1 MSGSV
6 REAVILMAGSGSRLS
21 DGENKRLKPLLPVD
35 GRPLISYTLDAMTR
49 AGIEKIYA
57 VIGFQGETLRAGVE
71 PLVPRKIDIRWI
83 DNPHWQL
90 QNGISLLA
98 AAPHVSAP
106 FLLTMGDHLFD
117 AAIVDLLLRESKL
130 DRLNV
135 AIDRKLESIFDLD
148 DAMKLQVEG
157 ECVTAIGK
165 DLENYSAIDTGL
177 FVGPIEFFS
186 YLKKAKANGDCSLAD
201 GVRAMAADELVRAVD
216 IGAAWWQDVDTREML
231 ANAEKQ
237 LHARRAQL
245 ASAGS
250 DRRDTT

>member
-1 MSGSV
+1 
-6 REAVILMAGSGSRLS
+6 MAGSGSRLS

-49 AGIEKIYA
+49 AGIERIYA

-98 AAPHVSAP
+98 AASHVSAP

-135 AIDRKLESIFDLD
+135 AIDRKLESIFDLG

-157 ECVTAIGK
+157 ERVTAIGK
-165 DLENYSAIDTGL
+165 DLENYNAIDTGL

-186 YLKKAKANGDCSLAD
+186 YLEKAKINGDCSLAD
-201 GVRAMAADELVRAVD
+201 GVRAMAADALVRGVD
-216 IGAAWWQDVDTREML
+216 IGAVWWQDVDTPEML

-237 LHARRAQL
+237 LHARRAQF